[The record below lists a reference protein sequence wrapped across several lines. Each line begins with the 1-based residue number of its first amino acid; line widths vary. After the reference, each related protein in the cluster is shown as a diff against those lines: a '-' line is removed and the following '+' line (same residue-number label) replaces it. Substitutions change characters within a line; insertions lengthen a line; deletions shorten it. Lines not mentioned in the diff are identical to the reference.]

1 MVVAEDA
8 EENYVK
14 EAVWRCFLASLGQM
28 TLHLESPI
36 WSQVAAFSDA
46 HPELYAFPTTESAWD
61 TLDELITKVSDPV
74 AIHGWRSNA
83 RTVTQQ
89 MLNAADD
96 LILRVHNLRSVHH
109 WRAMVGVGPALQLAR
124 KPIPFEPCDL
134 ELRDFAAVLRAAPD
148 ALFVD
153 PKIWAWSD
161 FWSCFWLS
169 AISQI
174 TLTRAEDFVSDAIA
188 MRAIEALVPVAQ
200 QLLQDPVQRKLCE
213 REIEWMMDENE
224 NNVFTQLPSFQLA
237 LDRLGLRR
245 FAETCLLNREPT
257 YRQEQQ
263 QQHTDGVPA
272 RLTFL
277 NGNPYARPSTRPK
290 VAAVVPH

>member
-1 MVVAEDA
+1 MAEA

-14 EAVWRCFLASLGQM
+14 EAIWRCFLASLCRM
-28 TLHLESPI
+28 TLDLKSPI
-36 WSQVAAFSDA
+36 WLQVAAFSDA

-61 TLDELITKVSDPV
+61 TLDELITKLNDPV
-74 AIHGWRSNA
+74 AIHGWRRNA
-83 RTVTQQ
+83 RTFTQR

-134 ELRDFAAVLRAAPD
+134 ELRNFAAALRAAPE

-161 FWSCFWLS
+161 FWDCFWLC
-169 AISQI
+169 AIRQI
-174 TLTRAEDFVSDAIA
+174 TLTSAEEFVSEPIA
-188 MRAIEALVPVAQ
+188 TRAVEALVPIAQ
-200 QLLQDPVQRKLCE
+200 QLLQDPVQCKLCE
-213 REIEWMMDENE
+213 EEIEWMMDENE
-224 NNVFTQLPSFQLA
+224 DNAFTQLPSFQLA

-245 FAETCLLNREPT
+245 FAETCLVNRELT
-257 YRQEQQ
+257 YRHQQ
-263 QQHTDGVPA
+263 QQQRPEGPPA

-277 NGNPYARPSTRPK
+277 NGNPYARPSAP
-290 VAAVVPH
+290 VDHLA